1 MTERIN
7 GIMKIRLFMVLL
19 IFIFLTR
26 LYFSQETPDKIVNVN
41 LSSITKSIE
50 TGSVVNIAL
59 LLNIKEGWHIN
70 SHKPLDPNL
79 VPTSVNLK
87 DTSAYKLKEIKYPQP
102 ELKKLA
108 FAENE
113 LSLYEYEAV
122 IKIQIVIDKN
132 YNEKNLNIKGK
143 IQYQPCNDQ
152 TCLFPFSKDFLVNLK
167 INNK

>member
-1 MTERIN
+1 
-7 GIMKIRLFMVLL
+7 MKIRLLKVLL
-19 IFIFLTR
+19 IFVFLSR
-26 LYFSQETPDKIVNVN
+26 LNFSQDTPDKIVDVK
-41 LSSITKSIE
+41 LSTITKSIE
-50 TGSVVNIAL
+50 TGSVVNLAL

-70 SHKPLDPNL
+70 SNKPLDPNL
-79 VPTSVNLK
+79 VPTAVNLK

-108 FAENE
+108 FSENE

-132 YNEKNLNIKGK
+132 YSKKNLIIKGK

-152 TCLFPFSKDFLVNLK
+152 TCLFPFSKDFSVNLK
-167 INNK
+167 INDK